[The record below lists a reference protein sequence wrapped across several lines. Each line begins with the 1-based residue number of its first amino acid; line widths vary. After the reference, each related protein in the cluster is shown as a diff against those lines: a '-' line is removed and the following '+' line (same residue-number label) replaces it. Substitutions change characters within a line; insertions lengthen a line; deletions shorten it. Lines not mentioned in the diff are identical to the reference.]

1 MGARDRKSQ
10 VSSGISLTAVIGA
23 GLALAAFTAPALAQD
38 TVHMISH
45 RYPALE
51 YYAERMKE
59 AVPGVEVDTQ
69 LMPHDRAMELAN
81 IAMSSQADTIDI
93 LYLNDSTFLT
103 FAKNGWLLPMND
115 LWAQYTEEFGLDDIP
130 QSVIDTF
137 TYDGNI
143 YVMPHTMNTQMFFYR
158 KDLFDEAGV
167 SPPTTFEE
175 YLALAE
181 QFNSP
186 LRAGTISCQK
196 PVDAALNE
204 THWYIS
210 ALGDGWFDEDMR
222 PIFNDAAG
230 VAAIDM
236 LDAVTDNAQPGF
248 TSAANDECTIA
259 LQQDTAVMGM
269 QWATRA
275 AAMDDPDK
283 SNVVGLIDWVAP
295 PQGHHRIAA
304 DGYAISAFSSQ
315 DADLLFR
322 IIATS
327 ANQENMRGA
336 AAMILPPRAS
346 LLNDPELA
354 ANNRHYPAALASLE
368 VGEAFPRLPE
378 FYEVGEFI
386 TRRVLQALT
395 GEMSVQ
401 DALDA
406 AAKETEELL
415 VTRGYYQ

>member
-1 MGARDRKSQ
+1 M
-10 VSSGISLTAVIGA
+10 
-23 GLALAAFTAPALAQD
+23 TAPVLAQD

-103 FAKNGWLLPMND
+103 FAKNGWLLPLDD

-130 QSVIDTF
+130 QSVVDTF
-137 TYDGNI
+137 TYDGHI

-158 KDLFDEAGV
+158 KDLFEEAGV
-167 SPPTTFEE
+167 APPTTFEE
-175 YLALAE
+175 YRALAE

-196 PVDAALNE
+196 PVDAGLNE

-210 ALGDGWFDEDMR
+210 ALSDGWFDADMH
-222 PIFNDAAG
+222 PIFNNASG
-230 VAAIDM
+230 VAAIEM
-236 LDAVTDNAQPGF
+236 LDAITDNAQPGF

-259 LQQDTAVMGM
+259 LQQDVAVMGM

-275 AAMDDPDK
+275 AAMDDPEK

-304 DGYAISAFSSQ
+304 DGYAISAFSGQ
-315 DADLLFR
+315 DPDLLFR

-346 LLNDPELA
+346 LLNDPDLA
-354 ANNRHYPAALASLE
+354 ANNRHYAAALASLQ

-395 GEMSVQ
+395 DEMSVQ
-401 DALDA
+401 EALDA

-415 VTRGYYQ
+415 ASRGYYQ